1 MDIYQFSL
9 FFAALVI
16 AYMLVHLRL
25 IKFETYLKDIATL
38 KLLNERLK
46 DLCDRMERVRVDRVE
61 EGLHQLHDD
70 LADLKELT
78 KDLAEVQ
85 RSAPVNDVVVPM
97 SVPVASAPERIR
109 SVVEER
115 LLSLGYGNLRILTDL
130 SGANL
135 DEEVTLQV
143 ECERRHMPCKG
154 QVKTINGGISDVQI
168 HTIVQ
173 SFP

>member
-25 IKFETYLKDIATL
+25 LKFETYLKDIATL
-38 KLLNERLK
+38 RLLNERLK
-46 DLCDRMERVRVDRVE
+46 DLCDRMERIRVDRVE

-70 LADLKELT
+70 LSDLKELT
-78 KDLAEVQ
+78 KELAQVQ
-85 RSAPVNDVVVPM
+85 KSSGPSEVVVPI
-97 SVPVASAPERIR
+97 STPVASAAERIR
-109 SVVEER
+109 TAVEER
-115 LLSLGYGNLRILTDL
+115 LLSLGYRNLRILTDL
-130 SGANL
+130 SGASL
-135 DEEVTLQV
+135 DEEVSIQV

-154 QVKTINGGISDVQI
+154 QVKSLNGGIRDVQI
-168 HTIVQ
+168 HSIVQ

>member
-16 AYMLVHLRL
+16 AYILVHLRL
-25 IKFETYLKDIATL
+25 LRFETYLKDIATL

-70 LADLKELT
+70 LGDLKALTKELT
-78 KDLAEVQ
+78 QVQ
-85 RSAPVNDVVVPM
+85 KSSGSSEVVVPI
-97 SVPVASAPERIR
+97 STPAASAAERIR
-109 SVVEER
+109 TAVEER
-115 LLSLGYGNLRILTDL
+115 LLSLGYRNLRILTDL
-130 SGANL
+130 SDASL
-135 DEEVTLQV
+135 DEEVSIQV
-143 ECERRHMPCKG
+143 ECERRHMRCKG
-154 QVKTINGGISDVQI
+154 QVKSLNGGIRDVQI
-168 HTIVQ
+168 HSIVQ

>member
-25 IKFETYLKDIATL
+25 AKFETYLKDIATL
-38 KLLNERLK
+38 RQLNERLK

-61 EGLHQLHDD
+61 EGIHQLHDD
-70 LADLKELT
+70 LGDLKQLT
-78 KDLAEVQ
+78 KELAQVQ
-85 RSAPVNDVVVPM
+85 KSAASTEVVVPV
-97 SVPVASAPERIR
+97 SAAPASAAERIR
-109 SVVEER
+109 TAVEER
-115 LLSLGYGNLRILTDL
+115 LLGLGYRNLRILTDL
-130 SGANL
+130 SDASL
-135 DEEVTLQV
+135 DEEVSIQV

-154 QVKTINGGISDVQI
+154 QVKSINGGISDVQI

>member
-25 IKFETYLKDIATL
+25 AKFETYLKDIATL
-38 KLLNERLK
+38 RLLNERLK
-46 DLCDRMERVRVDRVE
+46 DLADRMERVRVDRVE

-70 LADLKELT
+70 LGDMKALLKELT
-78 KDLAEVQ
+78 QVQ
-85 RSAPVNDVVVPM
+85 KSVPASDVVI
-97 SVPVASAPERIR
+97 PVSAAAASSAERIR
-109 SVVEER
+109 AVVEER
-115 LLSLGYGNLRILTDL
+115 LLSLGYRNLRILTDL
-130 SGANL
+130 SGASL

-143 ECERRHMPCKG
+143 ECDRRHMACKG
-154 QVKTINGGISDVQI
+154 QIKTINGGISDVQI

>member
-16 AYMLVHLRL
+16 AYILVHIRL
-25 IKFETYLKDIATL
+25 VKFETYLKDVATL

-46 DLCDRMERVRVDRVE
+46 DLADRMEHVRVDRVE

-70 LADLKELT
+70 LQDLGELT
-78 KDLAEVQ
+78 KELAQ
-85 RSAPVNDVVVPM
+85 IQKSAPTSDVVVP
-97 SVPVASAPERIR
+97 VVAPTSSPAERIR
-109 SVVEER
+109 AVVEER
-115 LLSLGYGNLRILTDL
+115 LLNLGYRNLRILTDL
-130 SGANL
+130 SDASL
-135 DEEVTLQV
+135 DEEVSVQV
-143 ECERRHMPCKG
+143 ECERRHMACKG
-154 QVKTINGGISDVQI
+154 QVKTINGGISDVEI

>member
-9 FFAALVI
+9 FFVALVI

-25 IKFETYLKDIATL
+25 AKFETYLKDISTL
-38 KLLNERLK
+38 RLLNERLK
-46 DLCDRMERVRVDRVE
+46 DLADRMERVRVDRVE

-70 LADLKELT
+70 LGDMKELT
-78 KDLAEVQ
+78 KDLARIQKRVLAGEVAGGGTPA
-85 RSAPVNDVVVPM
+85 RTA
-97 SVPVASAPERIR
+97 AERIR
-109 SVVEER
+109 AVVEER
-115 LLSLGYGNLRILTDL
+115 LLSLGYHNLRILTDL
-130 SGANL
+130 SDASL
-135 DEEVTLQV
+135 DEEISLQV

-168 HTIVQ
+168 HTVVQ